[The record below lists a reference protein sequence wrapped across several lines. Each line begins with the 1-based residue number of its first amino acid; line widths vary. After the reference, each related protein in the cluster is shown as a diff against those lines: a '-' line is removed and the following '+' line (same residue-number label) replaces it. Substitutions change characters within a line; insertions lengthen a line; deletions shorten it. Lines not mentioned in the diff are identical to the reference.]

1 MHGAARTGATQPGR
15 PRFYDP
21 FSPCSTQP
29 APTVNQ
35 PLRDPD
41 HMNRMDADWL
51 ARARLS
57 NAVRSGDVL
66 RFDLTDAGTGRE
78 WSACQTGW
86 ESDQRCRQFEHE
98 YALNAALDPAW
109 ALMPVA
115 LIRAADGPVLVYPRP
130 DVRAFDTLADGRL
143 PLDVFLDAAIQAVRA
158 LGELHRRGW
167 LHGDLQPSSFVIAPD
182 GTVMLRSFAHAWD
195 RRTERAAASTMRTDF
210 AAYAAPEVSEGS
222 YVDERSDLYAFGI
235 TLFRLLTG
243 AMPYKATS
251 TSEWVHAHVAMQPAP
266 ATTFRDDL
274 PAVLNDLILK
284 LIAKEPAD
292 RYPSC
297 ETVQHDLER
306 ILRDWRAA
314 GRVEPFALGGSDPL
328 AGLHAPDLLVGRE
341 AESRRLEAVRAA
353 VSRTGETAIVLIDG
367 PAGVGKTALAE
378 DFMRHARAAS
388 PAAWCTSAK
397 IDQFQPARPY
407 APVLQAL
414 RALFG
419 SALARPDD
427 EIAAIAARLRDCVGR
442 QASLLSGIFPEI
454 AWLLDVEPVAFDH
467 TDAIPE
473 FHLCQIVVNAFRAFA
488 APAEPLVMALDD
500 IQWADD
506 ATLAF
511 LASIAIDPPAN
522 FCIVAGYRSGPQHDH
537 PPAFRRFLQQ
547 LDPTRVS
554 ALTLA
559 PLDASDVTHMLAGM
573 LREAPARLSGLG
585 DIVHRRTGG
594 NPFYVQQLLRT
605 LIDERLLRYDPAA
618 QTWQW
623 HSSDIDAHHP
633 TENVVSLLAIRMQ
646 RLPPESRTL
655 LTLLACIG
663 TDADDALL
671 CAAAGKTWAELRFW
685 MDPVRQAGL
694 VSLSGNR
701 WRFVHDRILEAVY
714 AVTGRA
720 ERTLRHA
727 RIAAAMLA
735 RMDAQSTESLL
746 ELAAQ
751 IEQAKTA
758 PLDGALALAF
768 ANALVAAAEAAAT
781 AAARDRA
788 LSLLASAQALL
799 GPHAWLQH
807 YSLAS
812 RIGILR
818 SGLLL
823 ATGETAQA
831 SNAIDELMARTRTP
845 ADRAEAHRL
854 KAAQLTVESRYRQAV
869 DVALAGLALLGVK
882 LPAEPAEADLAAACD
897 AVREALDGRAIRDL
911 VDLPV
916 MTDTRVEATMAL
928 LTALEAAMFY
938 PSGGLMLL
946 HFATMVRLTLRHGVT
961 AASVQGLAWYG
972 VSIAGHH
979 DAYEDGFEFAKVA
992 LALVD
997 RHGFER
1003 YRSATLIALD
1013 QVSVWTQPLPYAL
1026 DRARDAKAAGNA
1038 SAELRWMCYS
1048 CNHIVSDLLS
1058 MGEALPAIRDE
1069 IDPLLQIARGARYDD
1084 IVDLVSTQSEFVDAL
1099 QLGYHRPVGTW
1110 RARASTKTP
1119 MSVLQF
1125 WTDVLAGQ
1133 AAFIYGDADAARA
1146 SLDAAA
1152 SSAWSTPAHIML
1164 SDFHLFGVLAGIA
1177 SDRGATPPE
1186 RLLERLAPQRARF
1199 AAWSERN
1206 PATFRNKLALI
1217 DAEFARVRGDH
1228 IVAMQQYEASAS
1240 LAAEHG
1246 FVHEQA
1252 LAHELAAHHATS
1264 LGLAGPARHQLRL
1277 AHACYRRWGATG
1289 KAQAMEAQHPFLV
1302 MDPSPGG
1309 PAMPAREDLDLALA
1323 MRAAHSL
1330 SEEIVLERLIQ
1341 TLMRNMIVYAG
1352 ARYGL
1357 LLLARHERLTI
1368 EATARI
1374 VGSDVIVDIARGEP
1388 TEQDVPLSILNTVAR
1403 TRKPVVLANAQRE
1416 GVPDHADSLR
1426 AHPTRSLFCL
1436 PLLKQGALIGVL
1448 YLENALSNGVFS
1460 PRRIAMLEVLAP
1472 QAANALESARLYAEL
1487 IDENA
1492 RRLETEAAL
1501 RHARTELARTAHMT
1515 VMGELAASIAHEINQ
1530 PLTSIVSSVGACMRW
1545 LRGTQPDLGE
1555 ALASLEDI
1563 RASGVRAA
1571 DIVRALRSLARQAPP
1586 ALAPLAIDDLIR
1598 DMLHLTAPEID
1609 AKQVALRVDLRC
1621 NGTRVMADRTQIQ
1634 QVILNLV
1641 TNALDAMDGLAA
1653 TCELEIAS
1661 HVGDGYAVVSVADRG
1676 AGIDADIANRI
1687 FDPFFTTKS
1696 HGMGMGLAI
1705 CRSIVEAHG
1714 GTLEA
1719 AARDEGGTVLTFRLP
1734 ISATR

>member
-1 MHGAARTGATQPGR
+1 
-15 PRFYDP
+15 
-21 FSPCSTQP
+21 
-29 APTVNQ
+29 
-35 PLRDPD
+35 
-41 HMNRMDADWL
+41 MDADWF
-51 ARARLS
+51 ARASLS
-57 NAVRSGDVL
+57 NAVRCGDIL
-66 RFDLTDAGTGRE
+66 KFDLTDADTGRV
-78 WSACQTGW
+78 WSACQTRW
-86 ESDQRCRQFEHE
+86 EFDLRCRQFERE
-98 YALNAALDPAW
+98 FALNDVLDPAW
-109 ALMPVA
+109 ALIPAA
-115 LIRAADGPVLVYPRP
+115 LIRAADGPVLVYPRV
-130 DVRAFDTLADGRL
+130 DVRAFDTLADEPL
-143 PLDVFLDAAIQAVRA
+143 PLEVFLDTAIQAART

-167 LHGDLQPSSFVIAPD
+167 LHGDLQPASFVVAPN
-182 GTVMLRSFAHAWD
+182 GTVMLRSFAHARD
-195 RRTERAAASTMRTDF
+195 RRAEHVAERTIRTDF
-210 AAYAAPEVSEGS
+210 AAFAAPEVSEGAC
-222 YVDERSDLYAFGI
+222 VDERSDLYAFGI

-243 AMPYKATS
+243 ALPYQATS
-251 TSEWVHAHVAMQPAP
+251 TSEWVYAHVAMQPTAP
-266 ATTFRDDL
+266 TAFREDV
-274 PAVLNDLILK
+274 PAILSELILK

-297 ETVQHDLER
+297 ETVQRDLER
-306 ILRDWRAA
+306 IRHDGLAS
-314 GRVEPFALGGSDPL
+314 GLVEPFTLGGSDPL
-328 AGLHAPDLLVGRE
+328 AGLHTADLLVGRE
-341 AESRRLEAVRAA
+341 HESRRLDAIRATVA
-353 VSRTGETAIVLIDG
+353 RTGEAAIVLIDG
-367 PAGVGKTALAE
+367 AAGIGKTALIEAFTR
-378 DFMRHARAAS
+378 DVRAAS
-388 PAAWCTSAK
+388 RTAWCASAK
-397 IDQFQPARPY
+397 VDQFQPARPY

-419 SALARPDD
+419 STLARHD
-427 EIAAIAARLRDCVGR
+427 EMAAIAARLHDCVGR
-442 QASLLSGIFPEI
+442 QASLLARIFPEI
-454 AWLLDVEPVAFDH
+454 TWLLDVEPVVFDH
-467 TDAIPE
+467 ADAIPA
-473 FHLCQIVVNAFRAFA
+473 FRLCQIVVNAFRAFA
-488 APAEPLVMALDD
+488 APAEPLVVTLDD

-506 ATLAF
+506 ATLAL
-511 LASIAIDPPAN
+511 LASIAADPPAN
-522 FCIVAGYRSGPQHDH
+522 FCIVAGYRSGPQHDLT
-537 PPAFRRFLQQ
+537 PAFRRFLQQ
-547 LDPTRVS
+547 LDRTRVS
-554 ALTLA
+554 TLTLA
-559 PLDASDVTHMLAGM
+559 PLGAAEVPHMLAAM
-573 LREAPARLSGLG
+573 LRDTPDRLSGLS
-585 DIVHRRTGG
+585 DIVHRNTGG
-594 NPFYVQQLLRT
+594 NPFHIQQLLRT
-605 LIDERLLRYDPAA
+605 LIDERLLDYDAA
-618 QTWQW
+618 RQTWQW
-623 HSSDIDAHHP
+623 SSVDIDARSLS
-633 TENVVSLLAIRMQ
+633 ENVVSLLEIRMR
-646 RLPPESRTL
+646 RLPHESRML
-655 LTLLACIG
+655 LSLLACIG
-663 TDADDALL
+663 IDADDALL
-671 CAAAGKTWAELRFW
+671 CAAAGKTRAELSFW
-685 MDPVRQAGL
+685 MDPARQAGL
-694 VSLSGNR
+694 VSHAGNR

-714 AVTGRA
+714 ALTDRA
-720 ERTLRHA
+720 ERALRHT

-735 RMDAQSTESLL
+735 RLDRSSTDCLL
-746 ELAAQ
+746 ALATQ
-751 IEQAKTA
+751 IEQAKAA
-758 PLDGALALAF
+758 PLEHTLALAF
-768 ANALVAAAEAAAT
+768 AEVLVAAAQAAAP

-788 LSLLASAQALL
+788 LSFLASAQSLL
-799 GPHAWLQH
+799 GPQAWPQH
-807 YSLAS
+807 YGLAS

-818 SGLLL
+818 CGLLL

-831 SNAIDELMARTRTP
+831 ATAIDELMARTRTP

-869 DVALAGLALLGVK
+869 DVALAGLALLGVE
-882 LPAEPAEADLAAACD
+882 LPAEPVEADLAAACD
-897 AVREALDGRAIRDL
+897 AVQEALDGRAIRTL

-972 VSIAGHH
+972 VSIAQHR
-979 DAYEDGFEFAKVA
+979 DAYEEGFEFAQVA

-1013 QVSVWTQPLPYAL
+1013 QVSVWTRPLSYAL
-1026 DRARDAKAAGNA
+1026 ECARDAKAAGNA

-1069 IDPLLQIARGARYDD
+1069 IDPLLKIARGARYDD

-1099 QLGYHRPVGTW
+1099 QLGFDRPIGTW
-1110 RARASTKTP
+1110 RTRASTRTP

-1133 AAFIYGDADAARA
+1133 AAFIFGDADAARA

-1152 SSAWSTPAHIML
+1152 PFAWSTPAHIMQ
-1164 SDFHLFGVLAGIA
+1164 SDFQLFGVLAGIA
-1177 SDRGATPPE
+1177 SDGGTTPPD
-1186 RLLERLAPQRARF
+1186 RLLERFAPQRARF

-1217 DAEFARVRGDH
+1217 DAEFARVRGEH
-1228 IVAMQQYEASAS
+1228 VVAMQQYEASAS
-1240 LAAEHG
+1240 LAAERG

-1252 LAHELAAHHATS
+1252 LAHELAARHAAS
-1264 LGLAGPARHQLRL
+1264 LGLSGPGRHHLRL

-1289 KAQAMEAQHPFLV
+1289 KTQALESQHPFLV
-1302 MDPSPGG
+1302 MDPLPGE
-1309 PAMPAREDLDLALA
+1309 PAVPAREDLDLALA

-1357 LLLARHERLTI
+1357 LLLARHDRLTI

-1374 VGSDVIVDIARGEP
+1374 AGSDVNVDIARREP
-1388 TEQDVPLSILNTVAR
+1388 TDDDVPLSILNTAVR

-1416 GVPDHADSLR
+1416 GSPDHVDSLR
-1426 AHPTRSLFCL
+1426 AHPTRSLVCL

-1448 YLENALSNGVFS
+1448 YLENALTNGVFS

-1501 RHARTELARTAHMT
+1501 RHARTELARTAHVT

-1530 PLTSIVSSVGACMRW
+1530 PLTSIVTSVGACMRW

-1571 DIVRALRSLARQAPP
+1571 DIVRALRSLARQAPL
-1586 ALAPLAIDDLIR
+1586 ALAPLAIDALIR

-1609 AKQVALRVDLRC
+1609 AKQVALRVDLHC
-1621 NGTRVMADRTQIQ
+1621 DDIRVMADRTQIQ

-1641 TNALDAMDGLAA
+1641 TNALDAMDGPAA
-1653 TCELEIAS
+1653 SRELDVAS
-1661 HVGDGYAVVSVADRG
+1661 HAGDGHVIIRIADRG
-1676 AGIDADIANRI
+1676 AGIDAGIAGQI

-1705 CRSIVEAHG
+1705 CRSIIEAHG

-1719 AARDEGGTVLTFRLP
+1719 APRTGGGTTLTFRLP
-1734 ISATR
+1734 VTTTR

>member
-1 MHGAARTGATQPGR
+1 M
-15 PRFYDP
+15 
-21 FSPCSTQP
+21 
-29 APTVNQ
+29 NQ
-35 PLRDPD
+35 PLRNPNDTK
-41 HMNRMDADWL
+41 RMDADWL

-66 RFDLTDAGTGRE
+66 WFDLTDAATGRV

-98 YALNAALDPAW
+98 YALNAVLEPAW

-115 LIRAADGPVLVYPRP
+115 LIRAADGPVLVYPRL
-130 DVRAFDTLADGRL
+130 DVRAFDTLADERL
-143 PLDVFLDAAIQAVRA
+143 PLDVLLDAAIQAVRT
-158 LGELHRRGW
+158 LGALHRRGW
-167 LHGDLQPSSFVIAPD
+167 LHGDLQPASFVVAPD
-182 GTVMLRSFAHAWD
+182 GTVMLRSFAHARD
-195 RRTERAAASTMRTDF
+195 RRTEPAAAHTMRTDF
-210 AAYAAPEVSEGS
+210 AAYAAPEVSEGAC
-222 YVDERSDLYAFGI
+222 VDERSDLYAFGI

-306 ILRDWRAA
+306 ILRDWLAA

-341 AESRRLEAVRAA
+341 AESRRLEAVLAA

-378 DFMRHARAAS
+378 AFMRHARAAS
-388 PAAWCTSAK
+388 STASSTAWCTSAK
-397 IDQFQPARPY
+397 VDQFQPARPY

-419 SALARPDD
+419 SALARRDD

-442 QASLLSGIFPEI
+442 QANLLSGIFPET

-488 APAEPLVMALDD
+488 TPAEPLVMALDD

-511 LASIAIDPPAN
+511 LASVAVDPPAN

-547 LDPTRVS
+547 LDATRLS

-559 PLDASDVTHMLAGM
+559 PLDAPDVTRMLAGM
-573 LREAPARLSGLG
+573 LGEPPARLAGLG

-594 NPFYVQQLLRT
+594 NPFYIQQLLRT
-605 LIDERLLRYDPAA
+605 LIDERLLDYDAVR

-623 HSSDIDAHHP
+623 HSADIDARHL

-646 RLPPESRTL
+646 RLPHESRTL
-655 LTLLACIG
+655 LSLLACIG

-671 CAAAGKTWAELRFW
+671 CASAGKTRAELRFW
-685 MDPVRQAGL
+685 LDPARQAGL

-701 WRFVHDRILEAVY
+701 WRCAHDRILEAVY
-714 AVTGRA
+714 ALAGRA
-720 ERTLRHA
+720 ERAQCHA
-727 RIAAAMLA
+727 RIAAAMLVRA
-735 RMDAQSTESLL
+735 DAQSTESLL

-751 IEQAKTA
+751 IEQAKTV

-768 ANALVAAAEAAAT
+768 ADALVAAAEAAAT

-788 LSLLASAQALL
+788 LSFLASAQALL

-807 YSLAS
+807 YGLAS
-812 RIGILR
+812 RIGMLR

-823 ATGETAQA
+823 ATGATAQA
-831 SNAIDELMARTRTP
+831 SDAIDELMARTRTP

-869 DVALAGLALLGVK
+869 DVALAGLALLGVE
-882 LPAEPAEADLAAACD
+882 LPAEPVEADLAAACD
-897 AVREALDGRAIRDL
+897 AVRDALDGRAIRDL

-946 HFATMVRLTLRHGVT
+946 HFATMVRLTLRHGIT
-961 AASVQGLAWYG
+961 PASVQGLAWYG
-972 VSIAGHH
+972 VSIAEHH
-979 DAYEDGFEFAKVA
+979 DAYEDGLEFAKVA

-1013 QVSVWTQPLPYAL
+1013 QVSVWTQPLSYAL
-1026 DRARDAKAAGNA
+1026 DRAREAKAAGNA

-1048 CNHIVSDLLS
+1048 CNHIVSNLIS

-1110 RARASTKTP
+1110 RARTSTKTP

-1133 AAFIYGDADAARA
+1133 AAFIFGDADAARA

-1164 SDFHLFGVLAGIA
+1164 SDFHLFRVLAGIA

-1186 RLLERLAPQRARF
+1186 RLLERYAPPRARF

-1217 DAEFARVRGDH
+1217 DAEFARVRGEH
-1228 IVAMQQYEASAS
+1228 VVAMQQYEASAS
-1240 LAAEHG
+1240 LAAERG

-1309 PAMPAREDLDLALA
+1309 PAMPAREDLDFSLA

-1352 ARYGL
+1352 AGYGL
-1357 LLLARHERLTI
+1357 LLLARHDRLTI
-1368 EATARI
+1368 EAAART
-1374 VGSDVIVDIARGEP
+1374 VGSDVIVDIARSEP

-1416 GVPDHADSLR
+1416 GVPDHVDSLR

-1448 YLENALSNGVFS
+1448 YLENALTNGVFS

-1492 RRLETEAAL
+1492 RRLATEAAL

-1598 DMLHLTAPEID
+1598 DMLHLTATEID
-1609 AKQVALRVDLRC
+1609 AKQVALRVDLHC
-1621 NGTRVMADRTQIQ
+1621 SDIRVMADRTQIQ

-1641 TNALDAMDGLAA
+1641 TNALDAMDGLA
-1653 TCELEIAS
+1653 TSRELEIAS
-1661 HVGDGYAVVSVADRG
+1661 QVSDGYAVVSIADRG

-1687 FDPFFTTKS
+1687 FDPFFTTKP

-1719 AARDEGGTVLTFRLP
+1719 APREAGGTVLTFRLP
-1734 ISATR
+1734 VSTAG

>member
-1 MHGAARTGATQPGR
+1 
-15 PRFYDP
+15 
-21 FSPCSTQP
+21 
-29 APTVNQ
+29 
-35 PLRDPD
+35 
-41 HMNRMDADWL
+41 MDADWL
-51 ARARLS
+51 ARAGLS

-66 RFDLTDAGTGRE
+66 RFDLTDAATGRM

-86 ESDQRCRQFEHE
+86 EFDQRCRQFERE
-98 YALNAALDPAW
+98 YALNEALEPAW
-109 ALMPVA
+109 ALLPVA
-115 LIRAADGPVLVYPRP
+115 LIRAADGPVLVYPRV
-130 DVRAFDTLADGRL
+130 DLHAFDSLADGQL
-143 PLDVFLDAAIQAVRA
+143 PVDRFLDVAIHAART

-167 LHGDLQPSSFVIAPD
+167 LHGDLQPASFVIAPD
-182 GTVMLRSFAHAWD
+182 GTVMLRSFAHARE
-195 RRTERAAASTMRTDF
+195 RRTGKPVAGTMRTDF
-210 AAYAAPEVSEGS
+210 AAYAAPEVSEGAS
-222 YVDERSDLYAFGI
+222 VDERSDLYAFGI

-243 AMPYKATS
+243 GMPYKAAS
-251 TSEWVHAHVAMQPAP
+251 TSEWVHAHVAMQPSPP
-266 ATTFRDDL
+266 AAFRDDV
-274 PAVLNDLILK
+274 PAILSDLILK

-292 RYPSC
+292 RYPSGDA
-297 ETVQHDLER
+297 VLHDLER
-306 ILRDWRAA
+306 IRHDWLAA

-328 AGLHAPDLLVGRE
+328 AGLHAPDLLIGRE
-341 AESRRLEAVRAA
+341 LEIRRLDDVLAA

-378 DFMRHARAAS
+378 HFTRNARAAS
-388 PAAWCTSAK
+388 RAGWYTSAK
-397 IDQFQPARPY
+397 VDQFQPARPY

-419 SALARPDD
+419 SALARRDD

-442 QASLLSGIFPEI
+442 QANLLSAIFPEI
-454 AWLLDVEPVAFDH
+454 AWLLDVEPVAFGH

-473 FHLCQIVVNAFRAFA
+473 FHLCQIIVNAFRAFA
-488 APAEPLVMALDD
+488 APAEPLVMTLDD

-506 ATLAF
+506 AMLAF
-511 LASIAIDPPAN
+511 LASIAVDPPAN
-522 FCIVAGYRSGPQHDH
+522 FCIVAGYRSGSQDDH
-537 PPAFRRFLQQ
+537 PPAFRRFLRQ

-554 ALTLA
+554 TLTLT
-559 PLDASDVTHMLAGM
+559 PLDAPDVTRMLAGM
-573 LREAPARLSGLG
+573 LGDAPTRLVELG
-585 DIVHRRTGG
+585 DLVHRRTGG

-605 LIDERLLRYDPAA
+605 LIDERLLAYDPERKAWHWRAA
-618 QTWQW
+618 
-623 HSSDIDAHHP
+623 DIDARHV
-633 TENVVSLLAIRMQ
+633 TENVVSLLSARMH
-646 RLPPESRTL
+646 RLPHESRML
-655 LTLLACIG
+655 LSLLACIG
-663 TDADDALL
+663 INADETLL
-671 CAAAGKTWAELRFW
+671 CAAAGNTLSELRFW
-685 MDPVRQAGL
+685 LDPARQAGL

-701 WRFVHDRILEAVY
+701 WRFVHDRILEAVH
-714 AVTGRA
+714 ALAGRP
-720 ERTLRHA
+720 ERALCHA
-727 RIAAAMLA
+727 RIAAAMRA
-735 RMDAQSTESLL
+735 RSDPPSAETLL
-746 ELAAQ
+746 ELAAH
-751 IEQAKTA
+751 IEHAKSA
-758 PLDGALALAF
+758 PLDRALALAF
-768 ANALVAAAEAAAT
+768 ADALVAAAEAAAMV
-781 AAARDRA
+781 AARDRA
-788 LSLLASAQALL
+788 LSFLASAQSLL
-799 GPHAWLQH
+799 GPQAWLQH
-807 YSLAS
+807 YGLAS

-831 SNAIDELMARTRTP
+831 ADAIDELMARTRTP

-854 KAAQLTVESRYRQAV
+854 KAAQLTVESRYREAV
-869 DVALAGLALLGVK
+869 DVALAGLALLGVA
-882 LPAEPAEADLAAACD
+882 LPAEPTEADLAAACN
-897 AVREALDGRAIRDL
+897 AVRAALEGRAIHEL

-916 MTDTRVEATMAL
+916 TTDTRVEATMAL

-972 VSIAGHH
+972 VSIAEHH
-979 DAYEDGFEFAKVA
+979 GEYEDGLEFAKVA

-1003 YRSATLIALD
+1003 YRSATLVALD
-1013 QVSVWTQPLPYAL
+1013 QVSVWTQPLSYAL
-1026 DRARDAKAAGNA
+1026 DHARDAKAAGNA

-1069 IDPLLQIARGARYDD
+1069 IDPLLAIARGARYDD
-1084 IVDLVSTQSEFVDAL
+1084 IVDLVSTQSEFVAAL
-1099 QLGYHRPVGTW
+1099 QLGADRPIGTW
-1110 RARASTKTP
+1110 RGRASTKTP

-1133 AAFIYGDADAARA
+1133 AAFIFGDADAARA

-1186 RLLERLAPQRARF
+1186 QLLERYAPQRARF
-1199 AAWSERN
+1199 ADCSERN

-1217 DAEFARVRGDH
+1217 DAEFARVRGEH

-1252 LAHELAAHHATS
+1252 LAHELAAHHAAS
-1264 LGLAGPARHQLRL
+1264 LGLTGPSRHQLRL

-1289 KAQAMEAQHPFLV
+1289 KTQAMEAQHPFLV

-1309 PAMPAREDLDLALA
+1309 AAMPAREDLDFALA

-1352 ARYGL
+1352 ARNGL
-1357 LLLARHERLTI
+1357 LLLARHDRLTI
-1368 EATARI
+1368 EAAARI
-1374 VGSDVIVDIARGEP
+1374 VGNDVIVDIARSEP
-1388 TEQDVPLSILNTVAR
+1388 TDQDVPLSILNTVAR

-1416 GVPDHADSLR
+1416 GVPDHVDSLR

-1448 YLENALSNGVFS
+1448 YLENALTNGVFS

-1487 IDENA
+1487 IDENT

-1501 RHARTELARTAHMT
+1501 RHARTELARATHVT

-1545 LRGTQPDLGE
+1545 LRGAHPNLGE
-1555 ALASLEDI
+1555 ALASLDDI

-1586 ALAPLAIDDLIR
+1586 ALTPLAIDDLIR

-1609 AKQVALRVDLRC
+1609 AKHVALHVDLRC
-1621 NGTRVMADRTQIQ
+1621 NGIHVMADRTQIQ

-1641 TNALDAMDGLAA
+1641 TNALDAMDGLA
-1653 TCELEIAS
+1653 TSRELEIAS
-1661 HVGDGYAVVSVADRG
+1661 HADDGHVVVRIADRG

-1687 FDPFFTTKS
+1687 FDPFFTTKT

-1719 AARDEGGTVLTFRLP
+1719 APRDGNGTVLTFRLP
-1734 ISATR
+1734 TSTTR